1 MKPRSNAMP
10 STYSTSVWMPFD
22 SSTVIT
28 PSLPTFSIV
37 SPMSSPMVGSLFAEM
52 DATCAICSRAFTL
65 IELRPTRPTTAS
77 APFSRPRFSDI
88 GFAPAATFFRPSCTI
103 AWPTTVA
110 VVVPSPAMSFVLEA
124 ISLASWAPIFSNASS
139 SSMSRAIVTP
149 SFVIVGAPNFL
160 SSTTLRPFGP
170 SVILTASASASMPR
184 FIAWRASSSKSS
196 CFAMYLSVPL
206 PNFDGAY
213 VSTLTARVLINRAAP
228 PAYLRS
234 SPRRRRRSP
243 SPSPLRVIVLAATRA
258 DSSRAPSSGSS
269 VASSP

>member
-52 DATCAICSRAFTL
+52 EATCAICSRAFTL
-65 IELRPTRPTTAS
+65 IELRPTRSTTAS

-88 GFAPAATFFRPSCTI
+88 GFAPAATFLRPSCTI

-124 ISLASWAPIFSNASS
+124 ISLASWAPMFSNASS
-139 SSMSRAIVTP
+139 SSMSLAIVTP
-149 SFVIVGAPNFL
+149 SFVMVGAPNFL

-184 FIAWRASSSKSS
+184 FIAWRASSSNSS
-196 CFAMYLSVPL
+196 CLGMYFSVPL
-206 PNFDGAY
+206 AKFDGAY
-213 VSTLTARVLINRAAP
+213 VSTLAVRVLIKPAP
-228 PAYLRS
+228 L
-234 SPRRRRRSP
+234 SPT
-243 SPSPLRVIVLAATRA
+243 AATAPA
-258 DSSRAPSSGSS
+258 DARPTPHPRPA
-269 VASSP
+269 A